1 MRGFSAVCVCG
12 LCIITLRRSQSNT
25 LFTVTD
31 VVCARACRM
40 CHCSV
45 PAPAC
50 HVSVCRTKVVALGC
64 LAALIPQPFCFVWLG
79 SVESHVLW
87 SRARLLTSL
96 DKPRRIQFPLF
107 DIPPGPVFQTLL
119 KVTGCWCRV
128 HHTVSLFGS
137 SLSPPFLPSAPFP
150 SLTRN
155 SPLSRSPETCGVCV
169 RRCTVACVRALCGLC
184 PWR

>member
-1 MRGFSAVCVCG
+1 MSVSAVFTLSHYVEHQSQSNILFSHRCG
-12 LCIITLRRSQSNT
+12 LCACVQDVP
-25 LFTVTD
+25 LF
-31 VVCARACRM
+31 CSRACM
-40 CHCSV
+40 SCQCV
-45 PAPAC
+45 PDQGC
-50 HVSVCRTKVVALGC
+50 GTGLLGGAHPPT
-64 LAALIPQPFCFVWLG
+64 LCFVWLG

-96 DKPRRIQFPLF
+96 DKPRIQFPLF

-155 SPLSRSPETCGVCV
+155 SPLSRSPETCGV

>member
-1 MRGFSAVCVCG
+1 MSVSAVFTLSHYVDHQSQSNILFSHRCG
-12 LCIITLRRSQSNT
+12 LCACVQDVP
-25 LFTVTD
+25 LF
-31 VVCARACRM
+31 CSRACM
-40 CHCSV
+40 SCQCV
-45 PAPAC
+45 PDQGC
-50 HVSVCRTKVVALGC
+50 GTGLLGGAHPPT
-64 LAALIPQPFCFVWLG
+64 LCFVWLG

-155 SPLSRSPETCGVCV
+155 SPLSRSPETCGV